1 MFCTSCGSNISDG
14 AAFCPNCGAPQVNST
29 LFCTHC
35 GAQVTPGNNFCT
47 KCGAVLPF
55 ANNAPAA
62 PAINYSPK
70 SKLTAGLLGIFLG
83 GIGVHNFYIGN
94 VGMGIIQIIV
104 SCCTCGIGSIWGF
117 VEGIAILAS
126 KEPKDYK
133 GRIMKD

>member
-1 MFCTSCGSNISDG
+1 MFCTSCGSNITDG

-47 KCGAVLPF
+47 KCGTVLPF
-55 ANNAPAA
+55 ANNTAAA
-62 PAINYSPK
+62 PAVNYSPK

-83 GIGVHNFYIGN
+83 GIGVHSFYIGN
-94 VGMGIIQIIV
+94 VGIGIVQIIV
-104 SCCTCGIGSIWGF
+104 TACTCGIGSIWGF

-126 KEPKDYK
+126 KEPRDYK